1 MNIEDF
7 GSGCEACE
15 NLVFLSRCSR
25 SMRLQIGL
33 YNGLSRCELC
43 FRQRRPSR
51 MRQNAEQDDADAEPD
66 RSVQKA
72 ERFGYPTYMF
82 PPTMLSGIGDPPGD
96 SPHKTSLSDRHWR
109 QAMRMANSPLQ
120 AAAASSAKA
129 ASSAN
134 LNSIQNAA
142 AASRANLNNFQ
153 NTDNFRFQ

>member
-1 MNIEDF
+1 
-7 GSGCEACE
+7 
-15 NLVFLSRCSR
+15 
-25 SMRLQIGL
+25 MRFVVGL

-72 ERFGYPTYMF
+72 DRSVQTDMF

-96 SPHKTSLSDRHWR
+96 NPHKTSLSDRQWR

-129 ASSAN
+129 AR
-134 LNSIQNAA
+134 
-142 AASRANLNNFQ
+142 RANLNAFPAAASCANLNKFQ
-153 NTDNFRFQ
+153 NTDNLRFQ